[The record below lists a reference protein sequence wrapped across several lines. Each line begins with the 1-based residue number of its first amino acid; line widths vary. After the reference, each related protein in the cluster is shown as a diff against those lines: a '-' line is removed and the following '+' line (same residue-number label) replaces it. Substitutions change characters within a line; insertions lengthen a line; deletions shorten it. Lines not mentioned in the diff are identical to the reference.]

1 MNRLSK
7 QKLGKRLIAVIVSIM
22 ASVAVVAVGVYASS
36 SNFSVQVKNEVDI
49 NVATVNG
56 TLSARRGGDVIYGT
70 ESLGDNGKDSSGKGP
85 IMAETQSLITSGVL
99 SSGALATPD
108 SSGNYLVL
116 WDNFMSLEEKYQ
128 FNEDNKEEIQKPVNF
143 YLSAKDDQ
151 GNQKQFLTIYYVFK
165 FEVHEETPQNVKI
178 TMTNK
183 STQLTDKRADFV
195 TMDFK
200 YVQGDVELQEP
211 TNWSASGTSLG
222 IETIES
228 GQATKSADIVVESA
242 NANTYMTYIYVA
254 MTVERTSTLAD
265 AYTLGYGGENFNWA
279 FALNIELTNV

>member
-22 ASVAVVAVGVYASS
+22 ASVAVIAVGVYASS
-36 SNFSVQVKNEVDI
+36 SNFSVQVRNEVDI
-49 NVATVNG
+49 NIATVNG

-70 ESLGDNGKDSSGKGP
+70 VSLGDNGKDSSGKGP
-85 IMAETQSLITSGVL
+85 TMAETQSLITNGVL

-108 SSGNYLVL
+108 SSGKYLVL
-116 WDNFMSLEEKYQ
+116 WDNFMFLDKKYQ
-128 FNEDNKEEIQKPVNF
+128 YNQDNKEEIQKPVNF
-143 YLSAKDDQ
+143 YLSAKNDN
-151 GNQKQFLTIYYVFK
+151 GEQKQFLTIYYVFK
-165 FEVHEETPQNVKI
+165 FEFHEESPQDVKI

-195 TMDFK
+195 IMDFK
-200 YVQGDVELQEP
+200 YVQGNVALEEP
-211 TNWSASGTSLG
+211 TNWSTSGTSLG

-228 GQATKSADIVVESA
+228 GQTTKSAEIVVESA
-242 NANTYMTYIYVA
+242 NANTHMTYIYVA

-265 AYTLGYGGENFNWA
+265 AYTLGYGGENFNWT
-279 FALNIELTNV
+279 FAINIEPTNV